1 MVVVGTC
8 WDLGAISAIPQLL
21 RWLESTRGLRMSEQ
35 PAVCRVTGG
44 ASVGAPIIEA
54 TPEKMR
60 SVDGYTPP
68 RRRHMRGDRPAGAG
82 TARKISPLPR
92 KHTQLNVMSLPRRRG
107 RHPCSPGPSGLED
120 ND

>member
-1 MVVVGTC
+1 MTVHRLHARSAIAMVVVGTC

-60 SVDGYTPP
+60 SVDGYTPL
-68 RRRHMRGDRPAGAG
+68 GDDICAEIDQLVRVLHEKSAP
-82 TARKISPLPR
+82 SPVNTR
-92 KHTQLNVMSLPRRRG
+92 S
-107 RHPCSPGPSGLED
+107 
-120 ND
+120 